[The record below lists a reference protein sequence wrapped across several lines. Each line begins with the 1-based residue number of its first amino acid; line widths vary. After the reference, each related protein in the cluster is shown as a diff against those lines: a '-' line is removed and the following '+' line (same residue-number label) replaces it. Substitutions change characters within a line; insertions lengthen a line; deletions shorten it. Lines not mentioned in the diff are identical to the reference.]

1 MLTDQV
7 GPIAITYRCLAHG
20 MIGISKTCR
29 TLRNIAANCGIC
41 HLNLT
46 ADTAKCLAPYLFKPY
61 TFALLRRVFH
71 LTIVVDSARVSAK
84 NIIRVLKSVQ
94 PHTLTFDQTS
104 WQDREAFD
112 IQAVLNACRV
122 ERLRVLDLDGIETI
136 SSACMRLVERCAPVL
151 VDLYISTVDCQPLR
165 WLPIGDYSPNMRVL
179 NRMNI
184 FHEVDSK
191 IAAHLGRLISQSSI
205 TELTIV
211 PDLDVTDGST
221 LLRATR
227 GSLQS
232 LNISVWLPEYAQYVP
247 NLKVLKINELS
258 WSSAT
263 SPTMPS
269 DLTTLHLGPNGP
281 DQQQQQQMLAKWLQ
295 NAAWMPKL
303 SRISADID
311 FPQRTGLVD
320 APAETLQ
327 AVCVMRGIEL
337 SLTVDDDSQ
346 IWPMIPGL

>member
-1 MLTDQV
+1 MPFAWLPLTLLHRCAYQSRNGRNSSRRRCRVCCFGCVKIRCSGDTGTTILSMLPNEVLTNIVAHLNDV
-7 GPIAITYRCLAHG
+7 DRSSRSDRFTYRCLAHG

-112 IQAVLNACRV
+112 IQAVLNACRA

-191 IAAHLGRLISQSSI
+191 IAAHLGRLISQ
-205 TELTIV
+205 
-211 PDLDVTDGST
+211 
-221 LLRATR
+221 
-227 GSLQS
+227 
-232 LNISVWLPEYAQYVP
+232 
-247 NLKVLKINELS
+247 
-258 WSSAT
+258 
-263 SPTMPS
+263 
-269 DLTTLHLGPNGP
+269 
-281 DQQQQQQMLAKWLQ
+281 
-295 NAAWMPKL
+295 
-303 SRISADID
+303 
-311 FPQRTGLVD
+311 
-320 APAETLQ
+320 
-327 AVCVMRGIEL
+327 
-337 SLTVDDDSQ
+337 
-346 IWPMIPGL
+346 